1 MGAIT
6 NYITTADAN
15 NFQPMNANFG
25 IMRLQEKTK
34 KKERKEA
41 HARVALAC
49 MDETKEKFVP
59 WKTETSM

>member
-1 MGAIT
+1 MYCEKCNKQSPENFKHCAYCGAT
-6 NYITTADAN
+6 
-15 NFQPMNANFG
+15 FH
-25 IMRLQEKTK
+25 KK